1 MSESKKNLYEKIGNQ
16 KEYFNAY
23 FKKDRNSLLKFPKK
37 AFDRI
42 SKFYGRERLT
52 PNSFIIYHT
61 EHSKTLITRGKTTN
75 YELGEGDAN
84 RIFGSIEVFHIIPK
98 SLESLEEEERF
109 EQAIKLNRL

>member
-75 YELGEGDAN
+75 Y
-84 RIFGSIEVFHIIPK
+84 
-98 SLESLEEEERF
+98 
-109 EQAIKLNRL
+109 